1 MRPFN
6 ANRGRASRFLPS
18 AKARELELANADLA
32 RQDAR
37 MDERRQRAQMWIAAG
52 TVLGGMGAIAA
63 IDGFFFAARIEDLH
77 GTAQFLE
84 RWCGLAALALGAA
97 IAALGAL
104 KARR

>member
-1 MRPFN
+1 
-6 ANRGRASRFLPS
+6 
-18 AKARELELANADLA
+18 
-32 RQDAR
+32 
-37 MDERRQRAQMWIAAG
+37 
-52 TVLGGMGAIAA
+52 MGAIAA